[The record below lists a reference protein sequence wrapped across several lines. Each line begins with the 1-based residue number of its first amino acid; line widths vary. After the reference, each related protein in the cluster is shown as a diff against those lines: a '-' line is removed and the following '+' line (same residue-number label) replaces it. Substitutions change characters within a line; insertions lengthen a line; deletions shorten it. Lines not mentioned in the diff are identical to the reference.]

1 MRGFLR
7 VLAEAERKRHFV
19 GLGEIDLANQ
29 GDVAVLRRV
38 QIGSSLPLRESIC
51 QPSE

>member
-1 MRGFLR
+1 VRQPSVRPFRGFLR

-29 GDVAVLRRV
+29 GDVAVLRASPDRV
-38 QIGSSLPLRESIC
+38 EPAIA
-51 QPSE
+51 